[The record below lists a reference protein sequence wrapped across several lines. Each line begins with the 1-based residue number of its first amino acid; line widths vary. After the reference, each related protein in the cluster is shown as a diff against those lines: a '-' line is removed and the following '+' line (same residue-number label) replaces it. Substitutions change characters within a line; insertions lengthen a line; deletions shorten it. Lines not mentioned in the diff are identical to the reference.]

1 MSLKTRR
8 QSSHF
13 IANTSLRN
21 RVRRWWLAK
30 SDSEQ
35 RSAVSRAALVT
46 ACAMGLTFAL
56 PAISSANT
64 QKEEEADFREQTLRF
79 AEAQD
84 GGEAVRRDPSAPAVM
99 QHEWLRNVE
108 YSLERDPESALTRY
122 GGLERDAAVLAGMK
136 SFDPSHLKRAEDMSG
151 QMKCLAEAV
160 YYEARSE
167 SAEGQ
172 IAVAEVIMN
181 RVRDHR
187 YPNSACGVVY
197 QGATRTTGCQFTFTC
212 DGAMARSPRG
222 SRWEAAKSVAAH
234 VFLNLDEPRTG
245 GATHYH
251 ATYVNPVWNAGLIQ
265 TSRIGTHIFYRFPR
279 GAEWASAKAA
289 ERARIASENSQEE
302 VGDASIMT
310 LEADSTQD
318 LNAKSLNV
326 LSPAP

>member
-108 YSLERDPESALTRY
+108 YSLERDPKELRVGSVSSIGFDTAEIESLSMLLDQAHPVGVEIDSQDLT
-122 GGLERDAAVLAGMK
+122 L
-136 SFDPSHLKRAEDMSG
+136 
-151 QMKCLAEAV
+151 
-160 YYEARSE
+160 
-167 SAEGQ
+167 
-172 IAVAEVIMN
+172 
-181 RVRDHR
+181 
-187 YPNSACGVVY
+187 
-197 QGATRTTGCQFTFTC
+197 
-212 DGAMARSPRG
+212 
-222 SRWEAAKSVAAH
+222 AAH
-234 VFLNLDEPRTG
+234 QLGEVG
-245 GATHYH
+245 GFSA
-251 ATYVNPVWNAGLIQ
+251 
-265 TSRIGTHIFYRFPR
+265 RC
-279 GAEWASAKAA
+279 GAE
-289 ERARIASENSQEE
+289 I
-302 VGDASIMT
+302 
-310 LEADSTQD
+310 
-318 LNAKSLNV
+318 
-326 LSPAP
+326 